1 MAAVLAGGAVLPAVI
16 VAVVVV
22 VVVAVIWLL
31 VRGIST
37 RRDQVAAPASPPAR
51 GSTPSAGAAS
61 PVDPAPTAESGSPA
75 EPVSSI
81 RLGPTSP

>member
-37 RRDQVAAPASPPAR
+37 RRDQV
-51 GSTPSAGAAS
+51 
-61 PVDPAPTAESGSPA
+61 
-75 EPVSSI
+75 
-81 RLGPTSP
+81 